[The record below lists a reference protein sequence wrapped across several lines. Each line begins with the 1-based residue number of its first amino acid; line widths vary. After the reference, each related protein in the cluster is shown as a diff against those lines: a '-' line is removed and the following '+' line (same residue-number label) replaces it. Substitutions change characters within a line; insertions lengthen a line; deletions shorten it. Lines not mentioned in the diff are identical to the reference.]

1 MNREAWWTLVHG
13 VAKSWTWL
21 SHWACMCALNA
32 VQQGKTQAVGG
43 QVVEGQ
49 VSSLPRGPASIETLL
64 VKPLDLREVKW
75 KSVVSNSLQPHGLY
89 SPWNFPGQNT
99 RVGSLSLLQRIF
111 PTQGS
116 NPGLLHSQLSHKG
129 RAIILEWVA
138 YHFSSESSQP
148 RNQISVSCI
157 ADRFFTNWAIRE
169 APLDLYIHY
178 IFY

>member
-1 MNREAWWTLVHG
+1 MFNIGPCLNYLYVPQLLTQHWISSSIPINTFQLTLWEPQISSQSLNNSELG
-13 VAKSWTWL
+13 
-21 SHWACMCALNA
+21 HWFLPGESESECH
-32 VQQGKTQAVGG
+32 
-43 QVVEGQ
+43 
-49 VSSLPRGPASIETLL
+49 SL
-64 VKPLDLREVKW
+64 
-75 KSVVSNSLQPHGLY
+75 VSNSLQPHGLY
-89 SPWNFPGQNT
+89 SPWNSSGQNIGS
-99 RVGSLSLLQRIF
+99 GSLSLLHRIF

-116 NPGLLHSQLSHKG
+116 NPGLPHCRWILYQLSHKG
-129 RAIILEWVA
+129 RAIILEWVT